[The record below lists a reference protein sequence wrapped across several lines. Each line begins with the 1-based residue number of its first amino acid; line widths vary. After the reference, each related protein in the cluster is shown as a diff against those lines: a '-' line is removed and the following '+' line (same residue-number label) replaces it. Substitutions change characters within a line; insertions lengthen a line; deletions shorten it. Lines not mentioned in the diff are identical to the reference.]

1 MADYQ
6 MNAVNLAE
14 LPVVPVAQEDHEI
27 NEVNSTVEQTNQ
39 GNTDPLRFANPLPE
53 SESEEE
59 KQDQSPVVDDIDE
72 EEDEEEDIEEP
83 VAQAVEAVE
92 AVQAQPH
99 YLFFVMMNLQYWG
112 IQGLLWIQVLWNAL
126 SYASEKTIVLSKSVL
141 RAVQPKLYVFFEGSS
156 YPYRLQDYTLAGPGI
171 APVEWFYNA
180 DTKVFVDSRIYNS
193 SLEYPTQH
201 FEWLSGEIKYNNLV
215 LHDISDFLQEIRWAG
230 TQKPSCSRVLA
241 AWSLSSGIVL
251 NPKEGLSLHT
261 INQDGSES
269 ALQVNA

>member
-1 MADYQ
+1 MA
-6 MNAVNLAE
+6 
-14 LPVVPVAQEDHEI
+14 DHEI
-27 NEVNSTVEQTNQ
+27 NAVNSAVLPVVAVAQQDDQENSTVEQTNPI
-39 GNTDPLRFANPLPE
+39 NTDPLRFANPLPE
-53 SESEEE
+53 TDSEEQ
-59 KQDQSPVVDDIDE
+59 KQEVPAGQPPVVDDIDE
-72 EEDEEEDIEEP
+72 DEDEEEVEEEP
-83 VAQAVEAVE
+83 VAQPI
-92 AVQAQPH
+92 QDQPD
-99 YLFFVMMNLQYWG
+99 YPSLLLTNLQMWG
-112 IQGLLWIQVLWNAL
+112 IQALLWIQVLWNAL
-126 SYASEKTIVLSKSVL
+126 SYASEKTTVVTKSVL

-215 LHDISDFLQEIRWAG
+215 LHDISDFLEEIRWAG
-230 TQKPSCSRVLA
+230 RQKPSCSRVLA

-251 NPKEGLSLHT
+251 NPKEALTLHT

-269 ALQVNA
+269 VLQVNA